1 MTDGYQA
8 VIYDLDG
15 TLVRLQVDW
24 EQVRDDVAAKF
35 RARGHDVGDASL
47 WELLERADQGQE
59 GSSQD
64 GRPGVGQLGRAVEE
78 TIADHERQ
86 GARRSDRLAAASE
99 LPQNVPVGVC
109 SLNCEAACRIALEL
123 HGLDSYVGVIVGRDT
138 LDSYKPDPAP
148 LLHIADGLA
157 VSPEETL
164 FIGDSESDAVAAERA
179 GMPFEY
185 VSERLD

>member
-47 WELLERADQGQE
+47 WDLLERAEQRQE

-64 GRPGVGQLGRAVEE
+64 GPGVGQLARAVEE

-86 GARRSDRLAAASE
+86 GARRSDRLATASE
-99 LPQNVPVGVC
+99 LPLDVLVGVC

-123 HGLDSYVGVIVGRDT
+123 HGLDRSVDVIVGRDS
-138 LDSYKPDPAP
+138 LDTHKPDPAP
-148 LLHIADGLA
+148 LLHITDALS

-179 GMPFEY
+179 GIAFEY
-185 VSERLD
+185 VSDRLD